1 MLSGQSSH
9 LANSCQG
16 IYHHQPVLNG
26 TLGLVENFP
35 SFSAASTIPGSPW
48 PLGNPSFGPSPLYFS
63 PSLRQLLFNRSRAA
77 RLLDLEIPT
86 MASPG
91 NTPAASASQA
101 TPASANRSRRQIDPS
116 VLAFKLEPRQM
127 EMDSHRISEMAV
139 FAASL
144 GLGTSEV
151 QQALPDRAQV
161 MRDTSAAMGPERLA
175 AARGAVVDERMPVD
189 YVRRA
194 YPCFLEE
201 TGLAR
206 VDGSLVDI

>member
-1 MLSGQSSH
+1 
-9 LANSCQG
+9 
-16 IYHHQPVLNG
+16 
-26 TLGLVENFP
+26 
-35 SFSAASTIPGSPW
+35 
-48 PLGNPSFGPSPLYFS
+48 
-63 PSLRQLLFNRSRAA
+63 
-77 RLLDLEIPT
+77 

-91 NTPAASASQA
+91 HTPAASASQA

-116 VLAFKLEPRQM
+116 VLAFKLEPCQV

-144 GLGTSEV
+144 GLGPSEV

-175 AARGAVVDERMPVD
+175 AVRGAVVDERMPVD
-189 YVRRA
+189 YVKRA